1 MDGGGSQIVNI
12 AMVTPYFYPAWDYGG
27 PPRSAYSLAT
37 ALAGRGG
44 ALQVF
49 TTDTGGARRLSRAE
63 IRQAS
68 SEANRGLDVWYC
80 RNLSNRLAFR
90 HRLFLPAGL
99 FRTLDRNLGDS
110 ELIHVHELRSFVTV
124 AAARA
129 ARRNKI
135 PYLISTH
142 GGLMH
147 LGKRRAKELFDSL
160 WGNRIIRDAAGL
172 LAVSTL
178 EVNQMR
184 SLGIR
189 HDRIHVLPNPIEEAA
204 YTTLPEPGTFKER
217 WGIDSTS
224 IVLFLGRLNW
234 IKGADLLV
242 KAVDRMSDDV
252 HLVLAGPDDG
262 HKPRLNALISNEL
275 AKRITFT
282 GPLGHAEKLEAF
294 VDADV
299 CVVPSRSE
307 IFGMVVLE
315 ALACRRPVLL
325 SSSCGLNTEL
335 ADQEGVLTFN
345 NGDTHDLADKLKLM
359 LARSYSTESL
369 GNVRRFVLEKFSS
382 EAVAAQAES
391 IYAHCLSES

>member
-1 MDGGGSQIVNI
+1 
-12 AMVTPYFYPAWDYGG
+12 MVTPYFYPAWDYGG
-27 PPRSAYSLAT
+27 PPRSAHSLAT
-37 ALAGRGG
+37 ALARRGG
-44 ALQVF
+44 SLKIF
-49 TTDTGGARRLSRAE
+49 TTDTGGVRRLSPAE
-63 IRQAS
+63 ISQAS
-68 SEANRGLDVWYC
+68 KEASRSLDVRYC
-80 RNLSNRLAFR
+80 RNLSNWLAFR
-90 HRLFLPAGL
+90 HRLFLPTGL
-99 FRTLDRNLGDS
+99 FGTLDRNLEDC

-124 AAARA
+124 AARRA

-135 PYLISTH
+135 PYVVSTH

-160 WGNRIIRDAAGL
+160 WGKRIIRDAAGL

-189 HDRIHVLPNPIEEAA
+189 HDRIHVLPNPIEEDA
-204 YTTLPEPGTFKER
+204 YTSLPEPGKFRAR
-217 WGIDSTS
+217 WSIDSTKV
-224 IVLFLGRLNW
+224 VLFLGRLNW

-242 KAVDRMSDDV
+242 KALGRLGGDV

-262 HKPRLNALISNEL
+262 HKPGLNALISNEL

-282 GPLGHAEKLEAF
+282 GPLGHADKLEAF

-335 ADQEGVLTFN
+335 AGQDGVLTFDS
-345 NGDTHDLADKLKLM
+345 GDTHDLEDKLKVM
-359 LARSYSTESL
+359 LARSYSMDSL
-369 GNVRRFVLEKFSS
+369 NDVRRFVLEKFSS

>member
-1 MDGGGSQIVNI
+1 MKV

-27 PPRSAYSLAT
+27 PPRSAHSLAT
-37 ALAGRGG
+37 ALAGRGVS
-44 ALQVF
+44 LQVF
-49 TTDTGGARRLSRAE
+49 TTDTGGARRLSQAE
-63 IRQAS
+63 IEHAS
-68 SEANRGLDVWYC
+68 SEANRGLNVWYC

-90 HRLFLPAGL
+90 HRVFLPTGL
-99 FRTLDRNLGDS
+99 SGTLDRNLGDS

-124 AAARA
+124 AAHRA
-129 ARRNKI
+129 AGRNKI
-135 PYLISTH
+135 PYVVSTH

-160 WGNRIIRDAAGL
+160 WGNRIVRDAAGL

-189 HDRIHVLPNPIEEAA
+189 HDRIHLLPNPIEESA
-204 YTTLPEPGTFKER
+204 YATMPEPGKFKAR
-217 WGIDSTS
+217 WGIDSRS
-224 IVLFLGRLNW
+224 VVLFLGRLNW

-242 KAVDRMSDDV
+242 KALDRMSDDV

-262 HKPRLNALISNEL
+262 HKSRLNALISNEL
-275 AKRITFT
+275 AKRVTFA
-282 GPLGHAEKLEAF
+282 GPLGLAEKLEAF

-307 IFGMVVLE
+307 IFGMVILE

-325 SSSCGLNTEL
+325 SSSCGLKTEL
-335 ADQEGVLTFN
+335 ADQEGVQVFES
-345 NGDTHDLADKLKLM
+345 GDTHDLADKLKLI

-369 GNVRRFVLEKFSS
+369 SAVRRFVLKNFSS
-382 EAVAAQAES
+382 EAVAAKAES
-391 IYAHCLSES
+391 IYAHLI